1 MMCVQLS
8 YFAGFSF
15 GKKNVSGRQIT
26 VDKVPVMK
34 EVDGACDLLA
44 EVE

>member
-8 YFAGFSF
+8 YFAGFSL
-15 GKKNVSGRQIT
+15 GKKNISGRQIT

-34 EVDGACDLLA
+34 EADGACDLLT